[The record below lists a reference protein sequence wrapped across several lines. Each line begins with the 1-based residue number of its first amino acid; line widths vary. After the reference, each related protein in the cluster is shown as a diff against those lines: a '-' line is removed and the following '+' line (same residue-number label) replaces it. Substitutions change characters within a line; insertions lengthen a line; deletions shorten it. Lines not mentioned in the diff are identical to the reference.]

1 MTNDLTPKKIYIPL
15 SQYLNEQGYTANDIV
30 TKELIFVRQNCIM
43 TNTKNK
49 ESYFG
54 YLHCLFPNIK
64 KAVVRKY
71 VSKFEVIDI
80 LDYDILIETLGVTLK
95 ILKQNIKF
103 VEQTTI
109 NYGEEND

>member
-15 SQYLNEQGYTANDIV
+15 SQYLNEEGYTANDIV
-30 TKELIFVRQNCIM
+30 AKEFIFIKKKCVMSNIK
-43 TNTKNK
+43 TK
-49 ESYFG
+49 ESYLG

-64 KAVVRKY
+64 KAVVNKQI
-71 VSKFEVIDI
+71 SKFEVIDS
-80 LDYDILIETLGVTLK
+80 LDYDIIIETLGVTLK
-95 ILKQNIKF
+95 TLKQNIKF